1 MRNLAWFGRSRPSQ
15 QFGTPSR
22 LCDRTSGLGDSLLG
36 FYENSVIFHRQFLRS
51 FSAPTDLGDARTL
64 KDGNNERSPDRCWCG
79 SQLFEKSLRAEYV
92 VCGQCGTAKLR
103 YAVLDHEKCE
113 EYYTT
118 DYWYNHQQALGLPT
132 INERARSDLS
142 DRCVYWLRHILMHA
156 DTNSSIIEVGC
167 GHGGLLSLLQ
177 LAGYPSVMGIELD
190 DEIVRRGKEW
200 FDVTI
205 VRGPLREVEPE
216 IGPFN
221 VAVLMDV
228 LEHFLS
234 PVSDLREIDLRL
246 TERPLIFI
254 QTPEYRADRKA
265 DWQMFAPPEH
275 VFLFTK
281 DSLCRFLKGAGYP
294 YVDFLEPRFSN
305 DMFCVAAKTPIH
317 PKSSEEIVSLLEL
330 SPNGRIVLAL
340 LDLAQAVPQAQ
351 SWHDPVDEHG
361 IKGLAKHL
369 LRAIRRKMNGLI
381 AMRHSDSNP

>member
-1 MRNLAWFGRSRPSQ
+1 LK
-15 QFGTPSR
+15 
-22 LCDRTSGLGDSLLG
+22 
-36 FYENSVIFHRQFLRS
+36 NS
-51 FSAPTDLGDARTL
+51 
-64 KDGNNERSPDRCWCG
+64 NNEHSPDRCWCG
-79 SQLFEKSLRAEYV
+79 CELFEKALHPEYI

-103 YAVLDHEKCE
+103 CTASDNQEYEEIYAI
-113 EYYTT
+113 
-118 DYWYNHQQALGLPT
+118 DYWYGHQKELGFP
-132 INERARSDLS
+132 IIDERARSDLS
-142 DRCVYWLRHILMHA
+142 DRCVYWLRHILMYA

-190 DEIVRRGKEW
+190 DEIVRRGREW

-205 VRGPLREVEPE
+205 LRGPLREVESE

-228 LEHFLS
+228 LEHFLN
-234 PVSDLREIDLRL
+234 PVSELRETDLRL

-275 VFLFTK
+275 IFLFTK

-317 PKSSEEIVSLLEL
+317 PKSSEEIVSLLKS

-351 SWHDPVDEHG
+351 SCHDPIDEHG

-381 AMRHSDSNP
+381 ATRHPDSSP